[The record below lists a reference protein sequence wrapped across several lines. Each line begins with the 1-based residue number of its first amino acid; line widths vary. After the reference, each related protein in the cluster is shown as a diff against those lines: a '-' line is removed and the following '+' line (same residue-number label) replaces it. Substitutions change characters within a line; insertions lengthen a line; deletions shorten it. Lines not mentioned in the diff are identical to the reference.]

1 MFIRRTDTSKAI
13 ASPETTK
20 KTVVA
25 ALSFLIG
32 GVVGWI
38 YETLICEPMAGKP
51 INWMHG
57 GMGIPFLTIYAVGA
71 FLIAVLLGGRLAGW
85 EGGKSRLFMQ
95 FFASAVLCTVV
106 EYTAGFFMLH
116 ALGIQTWTYLDAGWD
131 FMASPDGL
139 ICLRASVTFGLGGLL
154 LLRFIMPALASFYD
168 EDGGTKATR
177 IAVLGIGIFL
187 LAMLNANVLRIVD
200 TGAKWQ

>member
-1 MFIRRTDTSKAI
+1 MFKHVS
-13 ASPETTK
+13 TK
-20 KTVVA
+20 TIDSEAATRGAVIA

-32 GVVGWI
+32 GIVGWI
-38 YETLICEPMAGKP
+38 YETLICEPLDGQP
-51 INWMHG
+51 INLLHG

-71 FLIAVLLGGRLAGW
+71 FLIAVLLGGRLAGR
-85 EGGKSRLFMQ
+85 EGGKARLFMQ
-95 FFASAVLCTVV
+95 FLTSAVLCTVI

-116 ALGIQTWTYLDAGWD
+116 ALGIQTWTYLDPGWD

-154 LLRFIMPALASFYD
+154 LLRYIIPALSSFYD

-177 IAVLGIGIFL
+177 IAMLGIGIFL
-187 LAMLNANVLRIVD
+187 LAMLNANVLHIVD